1 MKKVI
6 LSFSVLVSIVFI
18 YAQVMA
24 TSNADI
30 GKPQAA
36 AFSWSNTKIDFGKI
50 QQGVPKTATF
60 EFTNSGDVPL
70 VITNAKGSCGCTVAD
85 FPKDTPIMP
94 GQSAKITATY
104 NAANP
109 GQFTK
114 TVTVTANTA
123 EKTHVLTITGEVVT
137 Q

>member
-6 LSFSVLVSIVFI
+6 LSLSVLVGILFI

-24 TSNADI
+24 VNTDVEH
-30 GKPQAA
+30 PLAA
-36 AFSWSNTKIDFGKI
+36 AFSWDKTKMDFGKI
-50 QQGVPKTATF
+50 SQGVPKTATF
-60 EFTNSGDVPL
+60 NFTNTGDVPL
-70 VITNAKGSCGCTVAD
+70 VITNAKGSCGCTVTD
-85 FPKDTPIMP
+85 FSKDPIMP
-94 GQSAKITATY
+94 GQSGNITATY
-104 NAANP
+104 NAASV

-114 TVTVTANTA
+114 TVTVSANTA